1 VMTVVLWDLDGT
13 IQDSEPLAKASTR
26 YGFEQ
31 VLGRE
36 PTQNE
41 YTQLLGRPLPVV
53 YREWFSEEL
62 VQRILEKMSDY
73 YLDRKDQLVCYK
85 GVPEVL
91 AALKLRGYR
100 MGIVTSK
107 RKVNAIDELKAKGLD
122 SWFEVIIAQEDT
134 DRHKPSPD
142 PLLAAAA
149 QLNTAPEHCVY
160 IGDQPTDI
168 QAAHAAG
175 MLSIAALWGEGSLD
189 RVESEYPTRLVY
201 KPNDILAALAEI
213 SITRDSLNRSNSGWH
228 SAYSGHNPLTT

>member
-1 VMTVVLWDLDGT
+1 MIDVILWDLDGT
-13 IQDSEPLAKASTR
+13 IQDSESLAKASTR
-26 YGFEQ
+26 YGFEK

-36 PTQNE
+36 PTEDE
-41 YTQLLGRPLPVV
+41 YEQLLGRPLPVV

-62 VQRILEKMSDY
+62 VERILMMMSEY

-85 GVPEVL
+85 GVPELL

-107 RKVNAIDELKAKGLD
+107 RRVNAIDELKAKGLD

-134 DRHKPSPD
+134 DLHKPSPD
-142 PLLAAAA
+142 PLLAAAL
-149 QLNTAPEHCVY
+149 QLNAAPERCVY

-168 QAAHAAG
+168 RAAHAAQ

-189 RVESEYPTRLVY
+189 RVESVYPTRLVY
-201 KPNDILAALAEI
+201 KPNDILNALAEI
-213 SITRDSLNRSNSGWH
+213 SSNRDSFDH
-228 SAYSGHNPLTT
+228 SYPSMK